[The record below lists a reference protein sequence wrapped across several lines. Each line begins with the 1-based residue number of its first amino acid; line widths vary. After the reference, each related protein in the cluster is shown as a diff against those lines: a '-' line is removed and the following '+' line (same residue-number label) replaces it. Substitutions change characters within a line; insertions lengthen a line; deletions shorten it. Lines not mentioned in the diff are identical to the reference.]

1 MNMHVLF
8 DIDDTLTKYGSH
20 AMDRLFAGNFLFPV
34 IADLAE
40 AHGMERAEAERRIH
54 AELDVNRFW
63 DYPDFSRAL
72 GLSWEE
78 TLPSLRRWHSENL
91 HALPDS
97 VRLVR
102 RLRKL
107 GIPVSVISNNP
118 RQGCLL
124 KLEICGLADPGKNS
138 SVFRNI
144 FSTDLMKGCKGD
156 EGSWDR
162 AVSVLRSQGDET
174 PVMIGDN
181 FLEDGVLALR
191 AGVAHSFILNR
202 RNRTDF
208 ESIPCIRIVA
218 DADAVNLYELPGSF
232 ITAS

>member
-1 MNMHVLF
+1 MTGDPCFEQLA
-8 DIDDTLTKYGSH
+8 DTY
-20 AMDRLFAGNFLFPV
+20 
-34 IADLAE
+34 
-40 AHGMERAEAERRIH
+40 
-54 AELDVNRFW
+54 
-63 DYPDFSRAL
+63 FSY
-72 GLSWEE
+72 
-78 TLPSLRRWHSENL
+78 WHCENI

-191 AGVAHSFILNR
+191 SGVAHSFILNR

-208 ESIPCIRIVA
+208 ESIPCIRIVP

>member
-63 DYPDFSRAL
+63 DYPDFARAL

-144 FSTDLMKGCKGD
+144 FSTDLMKGCKGG
-156 EGSWDR
+156 EGSWNR
-162 AVSVLRSQGDET
+162 TVSVLRSQGD
-174 PVMIGDN
+174 
-181 FLEDGVLALR
+181 
-191 AGVAHSFILNR
+191 
-202 RNRTDF
+202 
-208 ESIPCIRIVA
+208 
-218 DADAVNLYELPGSF
+218 
-232 ITAS
+232 